1 MCTKCVLFLGFLLFF
16 INAWTQRLELL
27 GQMNL
32 FDTVQLNQRSPI
44 LPRLNTQH
52 SIPESRIIPVID
64 LGLRYN
70 PSISGK
76 ASTGFL
82 WDIHRSKW
90 FLRAGGGLGINTVL
104 PAGFAQNSISLTN
117 NNTLALNVRPIIR
130 LGITP
135 SPYFSAQLGFDQNFY
150 GDGYRSLFLSDVGQ
164 PYPFTSLRFNLG
176 PVTYQAMGMYMNSVD
191 EQHKYGVNHYL
202 HLRLG
207 KHIRLAL
214 FEAVIF
220 NSGDA
225 LSNRSFD
232 PSYLNPFMIIRPTEY
247 STGSGDNV
255 LLGGEFSVYVKK
267 STWYGQ
273 LIVDDLLMKALLNRE
288 KYWGNKLGG
297 QVGWKYLTKKNNRI
311 IHLRTEFNW
320 VRPYTYSHIGNPL
333 SYTLNQQMLA
343 HPIGANFWEIFS
355 RIDFISKRWGGMAEL
370 AVGQKGIG
378 AAYGGD
384 VLAPYTL
391 RPEDYNVSLLQGV
404 KTNQINVRIQGIR
417 LLTKWYNTQLFLEV
431 LGTYAGESA
440 TGRFQCSPI
449 IGLRSA
455 IWNDYRF

>member
-1 MCTKCVLFLGFLLFF
+1 MCIKRILLLGFLLFF
-16 INAWTQRLELL
+16 INAWTQRLALL

-32 FDTVQLNQRSPI
+32 FDTIQLNQSAPI
-44 LPRLNTQH
+44 LPRLNIKQ
-52 SIPESRIIPVID
+52 SMPKARIIPVID

-82 WDIHRSKW
+82 WDLQRSKW
-90 FLRAGGGLGINTVL
+90 FLRVGGGVGINTVL
-104 PAGFAQNSISLTN
+104 PAGFVQNGISLAQ
-117 NNTLALNVRPIIR
+117 NNTLAFNVRPIIR

-135 SPYFSAQLGFDQNFY
+135 STYISAQLGFDQNFY
-150 GDGYRSLFLSDVGQ
+150 GDGYRSLFLSDVGR

-176 PVTYQAMGMYMNSVD
+176 PVTYQAMGMYLNSVGD
-191 EQHKYGVNHYL
+191 QHKYGMNHYL

-232 PSYLNPFMIIRPTEY
+232 PSYLNPFMIIRPSEY

-255 LLGGEFSVYVKK
+255 LLGGEISVYSKK
-267 STWYGQ
+267 GTWYGQ
-273 LIVDDLLMKALLNRE
+273 LIIDDLLMKALLLRE
-288 KYWGNKLGG
+288 QYWGNKIGG
-297 QVGWKYLTKKNNRI
+297 QLGWKYLTKKKNHT
-311 IHLRTEFNW
+311 IHLRTEFNM
-320 VRPYTYSHIGNPL
+320 VRPYTYSHIGNQL
-333 SYTLNQQMLA
+333 SYTLNQQVLA
-343 HPIGANFWEIFS
+343 HPKGANFWEIFS
-355 RIDFISKRWGGMAEL
+355 RIDFISKRWGAMAEL

-378 AAYGGD
+378 APYGGD

-391 RPEDYNVSLLQGV
+391 RPGDYNVSLLQGV
-404 KTNQINVRIQGIR
+404 KTNQLNVRIQGIR
-417 LLTKWYNTQLFLEV
+417 MLKQWYNTQLFVEV
-431 LGTYAGESA
+431 SGTYAEEGT
-440 TGRFQCSPI
+440 TGRFHCSPI
-449 IGLRSA
+449 LGIRSA

>member
-1 MCTKCVLFLGFLLFF
+1 MCIKRILLLGFLLFF
-16 INAWTQRLELL
+16 INAWTQRLALL

-32 FDTVQLNQRSPI
+32 FDTIQLNQSTPI
-44 LPRLNTQH
+44 LPRLNTKQ
-52 SIPESRIIPVID
+52 SIPKARIIPIID

-82 WDIHRSKW
+82 WDSQRSKW
-90 FLRAGGGLGINTVL
+90 FMRVGGGVGINTVL
-104 PAGFAQNSISLTN
+104 PAGFVQNGISLAQ
-117 NNTLALNVRPIIR
+117 NNTLAFNVRPIIR

-135 SPYFSAQLGFDQNFY
+135 STYISAQLGFDQNFY
-150 GDGYRSLFLSDVGQ
+150 GDGYRSLFLSDAGR
-164 PYPFTSLRFNLG
+164 PYPFTSLRFNIG
-176 PVTYQAMGMYMNSVD
+176 PVTYQAMGMYLNSVGD
-191 EQHKYGVNHYL
+191 QHKYGINHYL

-232 PSYLNPFMIIRPTEY
+232 PSYLNPFMIIRPSEY

-255 LLGGEFSVYVKK
+255 LLGGEISVYSKK
-267 STWYGQ
+267 GTWYGQ
-273 LIVDDLLMKALLNRE
+273 LIVDDLLMKALLQRE
-288 KYWGNKLGG
+288 QYWGNKLGG
-297 QVGWKYLTKKNNRI
+297 QVGWKYLTQKKNHT
-311 IHLRTEFNW
+311 IHLRSEFNM
-320 VRPYTYSHIGNPL
+320 VRPYTYSHIGNQL
-333 SYTLNQQMLA
+333 SYTVNQQVLA
-343 HPIGANFWEIFS
+343 HPKGANFWEIFS
-355 RIDFISKRWGGMAEL
+355 RIDFISKRWGAMAEL

-378 AAYGGD
+378 APYGGD

-391 RPEDYNVSLLQGV
+391 RPGDYNVSLLQGV
-404 KTNQINVRIQGIR
+404 KTKQLNVRIQGIR
-417 LLTKWYNTQLFLEV
+417 MLKQWYNTQLFVELS
-431 LGTYAGESA
+431 GTYTGEGPN
-440 TGRFQCSPI
+440 GRFHCSPI
-449 IGLRSA
+449 LGLRSA